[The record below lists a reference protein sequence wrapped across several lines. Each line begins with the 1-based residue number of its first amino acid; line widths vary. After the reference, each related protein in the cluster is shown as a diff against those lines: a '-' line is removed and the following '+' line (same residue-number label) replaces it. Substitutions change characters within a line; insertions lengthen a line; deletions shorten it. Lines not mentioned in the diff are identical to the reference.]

1 MDHKK
6 GLRQTYAL
14 EKSEISLIVRELF
27 ELRGILVLIRQAE
40 LSKEDHKKF
49 KTIVRRIYG
58 EVRFGEERID
68 KRVLGIYKRIRLEVE
83 NIKPSMEKTNPKAL
97 EEIERLLERGERYN
111 EDLAILCARRGL
123 IEQSL
128 IKSIKHPEEIENVY
142 NLMWKAFRGFK
153 TFERVVDKLMQID
166 IVLMNHK
173 EKLNSHDLSAELKRM
188 VDLARENGE
197 QVSNYNT
204 TRLKNILKICR
215 IGEFSNSVDLV
226 NIGFLAQNSN
236 DERFKERV
244 TSYLQR
250 TYRLVVDKS
259 ELNELGAI
267 KELGR
272 GANGVVFLARYQN
285 KKLVLKIP
293 TDQNNEV
300 QLVEIITLNEMRR
313 RVPTKAGKLFP
324 ELIAWGRLASGVF
337 YTYMTFFEGSLLSEM
352 INKRSL
358 SSELLLGINKERQKM
373 QKFFR
378 SNGLYNIDW
387 NGENMIV
394 QPFSLKLHVIDAG
407 GFIVDGAEEL
417 SLFYR
422 NFGVSMNNSKLSDR
436 YGLIMNNESLMAN
449 CLNLEAEDNLKKGD
463 NQNAESI
470 AIRALSH
477 LDKADKAAN
486 VVGWRRNSSIRQRIL
501 RTLEIAQRQLA
512 A

>member
-1 MDHKK
+1 
-6 GLRQTYAL
+6 
-14 EKSEISLIVRELF
+14 
-27 ELRGILVLIRQAE
+27 
-40 LSKEDHKKF
+40 
-49 KTIVRRIYG
+49 
-58 EVRFGEERID
+58 
-68 KRVLGIYKRIRLEVE
+68 
-83 NIKPSMEKTNPKAL
+83 
-97 EEIERLLERGERYN
+97 
-111 EDLAILCARRGL
+111 
-123 IEQSL
+123 
-128 IKSIKHPEEIENVY
+128 
-142 NLMWKAFRGFK
+142 
-153 TFERVVDKLMQID
+153 
-166 IVLMNHK
+166 
-173 EKLNSHDLSAELKRM
+173 
-188 VDLARENGE
+188 
-197 QVSNYNT
+197 
-204 TRLKNILKICR
+204 
-215 IGEFSNSVDLV
+215 
-226 NIGFLAQNSN
+226 
-236 DERFKERV
+236 
-244 TSYLQR
+244 
-250 TYRLVVDKS
+250 
-259 ELNELGAI
+259 
-267 KELGR
+267 
-272 GANGVVFLARYQN
+272 
-285 KKLVLKIP
+285 
-293 TDQNNEV
+293 
-300 QLVEIITLNEMRR
+300 MRR